1 MQHCPRRFVPTRAA
15 SAGERGAPRLG
26 LHRLRPRRL
35 GPHHRRAAA
44 PARCSPWSEAVN
56 AQWSDAHEIHTV
68 YAWLLYAAASREQA
82 SETRKGKCSGLNAKS
97 AIDIEALAIAV
108 VFTKHRGG
116 AALVCAVARA
126 HVAARQCA
134 SRQWP
139 VAMAFRRNS
148 HGLCALM
155 RAPSA
160 GVRLHPRRTRRC
172 CGEVGGSEVRRTRGR
187 TSRWLPAVSGRRSRQ
202 RRGDNG
208 LDESR
213 GGRGLCW
220 SSIRVYPGLRSRIQ
234 RPSAARGWTVNE
246 IPSTPDG
253 NWGTVH
259 LLGCRMRRQRHPP
272 AAGEPRAGKRAHEVD
287 AALEQNLGAPVRH
300 PPPPA
305 WALGTKRRRLHV
317 RPVAHAQCRSAVPQ
331 APAGGR
337 PPRRSVARRVC
348 SS

>member
-1 MQHCPRRFVPTRAA
+1 MIKAYNYIKDLSSSAKHLLPPRPAGQQRAALACKLWARLFAGRGFCCRYCERHRLPPCMLGLLANVQHCPRRFVPTRAA

-97 AIDIEALAIAV
+97 AIDIEALAVAV

-126 HVAARQCA
+126 RVAARQCA

-160 GVRLHPRRTRRC
+160 GVRLHPRRTQRC
-172 CGEVGGSEVRRTRGR
+172 CGG
-187 TSRWLPAVSGRRSRQ
+187 RSR
-202 RRGDNG
+202 
-208 LDESR
+208 
-213 GGRGLCW
+213 
-220 SSIRVYPGLRSRIQ
+220 
-234 RPSAARGWTVNE
+234 
-246 IPSTPDG
+246 
-253 NWGTVH
+253 
-259 LLGCRMRRQRHPP
+259 RQ
-272 AAGEPRAGKRAHEVD
+272 
-287 AALEQNLGAPVRH
+287 
-300 PPPPA
+300 
-305 WALGTKRRRLHV
+305 
-317 RPVAHAQCRSAVPQ
+317 
-331 APAGGR
+331 
-337 PPRRSVARRVC
+337 
-348 SS
+348 

>member
-1 MQHCPRRFVPTRAA
+1 MLRLLANVQHCPRRFVPTRAA

-44 PARCSPWSEAVN
+44 PARCLPWSEAVN

-160 GVRLHPRRTRRC
+160 GVRLHPRRTQRC
-172 CGEVGGSEVRRTRGR
+172 CGG
-187 TSRWLPAVSGRRSRQ
+187 RSR
-202 RRGDNG
+202 
-208 LDESR
+208 
-213 GGRGLCW
+213 
-220 SSIRVYPGLRSRIQ
+220 
-234 RPSAARGWTVNE
+234 
-246 IPSTPDG
+246 
-253 NWGTVH
+253 
-259 LLGCRMRRQRHPP
+259 RQ
-272 AAGEPRAGKRAHEVD
+272 
-287 AALEQNLGAPVRH
+287 
-300 PPPPA
+300 
-305 WALGTKRRRLHV
+305 
-317 RPVAHAQCRSAVPQ
+317 
-331 APAGGR
+331 
-337 PPRRSVARRVC
+337 
-348 SS
+348 